1 MEKKIGAVLILIK
14 DKQQINTLN
23 QVLTRHADIIIG
35 RQGIPLPHKG
45 INVISLVFEG
55 NTDQIGSLTGQLG
68 RLEGIKVKSVMVK
81 DEEVSK

>member
-23 QVLTRHADIIIG
+23 QVLTWHADIIIG

-68 RLEGIKVKSVMVK
+68 RLEGIKVKSAMVK